1 MHNPLT
7 PAPCTYLVMW
17 LRNCTALQ
25 MAMEAKGDIERAV
38 DAKEDLDRRA
48 IDKDTLIESIK
59 RVKSNPR
66 EVEMEILLLWNVA
79 Q

>member
-1 MHNPLT
+1 
-7 PAPCTYLVMW
+7 
-17 LRNCTALQ
+17 